1 MVSQE
6 MSIKSKYTAKSIFI
20 STFVFDTKLE
30 F

>member
-6 MSIKSKYTAKSIFI
+6 MSIKSDYTAKSIFI
-20 STFVFDTKLE
+20 STLFFDTKLE